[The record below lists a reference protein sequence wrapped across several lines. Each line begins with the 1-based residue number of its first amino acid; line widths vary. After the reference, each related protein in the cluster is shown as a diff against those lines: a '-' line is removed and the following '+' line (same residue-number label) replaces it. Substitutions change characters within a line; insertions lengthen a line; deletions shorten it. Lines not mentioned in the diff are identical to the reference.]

1 MLYTLFFRTDV
12 TVCRGQNEIKKTKI
26 GDDLYN
32 FCTKLFFLQ
41 KMPKS
46 KKATIQNGSGGKKS
60 RAAVSCSLQP
70 FYQDQTGCVAAFS
83 RISDIHTD
91 QLIVGQEP
99 FRYCVM
105 RHLLEDAFLPGLRQE
120 LAGLRMRQKSNDLY
134 QFRQSGE
141 LNRSAGPC
149 VAALRETL
157 LNHVKPILSQVTLRV
172 FFNFESLRLL

>member
-1 MLYTLFFRTDV
+1 MLFL
-12 TVCRGQNEIKKTKI
+12 
-26 GDDLYN
+26 
-32 FCTKLFFLQ
+32 LQ

-46 KKATIQNGSGGKKS
+46 KKATIQNGSGGKKA

-70 FYQDQTGCVAAFS
+70 YYQGQAGCVAGFS

-91 QLIVGQEP
+91 QLIVGQKP

-105 RHLLEDAFLPGLRQE
+105 RHLLEDSFLPGLRQE
-120 LAGLRMRQKSNDLY
+120 LVRLRLRQKSNDLY

-141 LNRSAGPC
+141 LNRSAGPY

-157 LNHVKPILSQVTLRV
+157 LNHVKPILSQVMIT
-172 FFNFESLRLL
+172 SLF